1 MSTPLYR
8 RTPAA
13 ERRLSMRARLTVFLC
28 GMTALIL
35 LLVRGLT
42 TFLLSGAGAWMG
54 GVFGRKYEKKAE
66 IFGGVILILLG
77 LKILLENLGVL

>member
-35 LLVRGLT
+35 LLAWGLT
-42 TFLLSGAGAWMG
+42 TFLLQA
-54 GVFGRKYEKKAE
+54 R
-66 IFGGVILILLG
+66 
-77 LKILLENLGVL
+77 